1 MMSWIT
7 TPMRMV
13 TFSALLLAA
22 LAAPALAQ
30 STGPQGSGP
39 VGRWLTEGG
48 KSQVEIARCGDKLC
62 GRIVWLNEPLDETG
76 KPKTDKNNPAE
87 TERSRPILGL
97 QLLAGFIKSAEAADR
112 WEDGTIYNP
121 EDGKVYKCT
130 LTLQDANTLKVRGY
144 VGVPLFGKTQ
154 VWTRAP

>member
-1 MMSWIT
+1 MISRFT
-7 TPMRMV
+7 TRIL
-13 TFSALLLAA
+13 SALLLLAA
-22 LAAPALAQ
+22 SAAPALAQ
-30 STGPQGSGP
+30 ESGP

-48 KSQVEIARCGDKLC
+48 KSQVEVARCGDKLC

-87 TERSRPILGL
+87 AERSRPILGL
-97 QLLAGFIKSAEAADR
+97 QLLAGFIKSAEAGDR

-144 VGVPLFGKTQ
+144 VGLPLFGKTQ
-154 VWTRAP
+154 VWTRAQ

>member
-1 MMSWIT
+1 MTRWLKAHA
-7 TPMRMV
+7 
-13 TFSALLLAA
+13 FAALLLVAG
-22 LAAPALAQ
+22 AAPALAQ
-30 STGPQGSGP
+30 EPGP

-48 KSQVEIARCGDKLC
+48 KSQVEIARCGDRLC
-62 GRIVWLNEPLDETG
+62 GRIVWLNEPLDEAG

-87 TERSRPILGL
+87 AERSRPILGL

-121 EDGKVYKCT
+121 EDGKVYKCS
-130 LTLQDANTLKVRGY
+130 LTLQDANTLRVRGY